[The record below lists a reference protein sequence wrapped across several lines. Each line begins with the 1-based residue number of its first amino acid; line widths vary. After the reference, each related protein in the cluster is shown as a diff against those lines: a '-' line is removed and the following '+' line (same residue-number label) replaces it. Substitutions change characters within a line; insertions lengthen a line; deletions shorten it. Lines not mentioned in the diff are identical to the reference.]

1 MGATSSIIIGTS
13 CKLAPAGDEVYK
25 PLLKFSFTEF
35 NFIYNITY
43 TIDSKGVLTE
53 ASALVYEFIKNN
65 FEIITQFKLNKVDL

>member
-1 MGATSSIIIGTS
+1 MLNTNNIPIEDLV
-13 CKLAPAGDEVYK
+13 KKYDEVYK